1 MLSQLPFQSQRRA
14 LIKQDVRDH
23 NIKYHDFLKKHK
35 GSLLLFLMSEEW
47 FECKVVSYTEDTV
60 TVRLAETTEVR
71 TVDLM
76 DVCEFELY

>member
-47 FECKVVSYTEDTV
+47 FECKVVK
-60 TVRLAETTEVR
+60 VR